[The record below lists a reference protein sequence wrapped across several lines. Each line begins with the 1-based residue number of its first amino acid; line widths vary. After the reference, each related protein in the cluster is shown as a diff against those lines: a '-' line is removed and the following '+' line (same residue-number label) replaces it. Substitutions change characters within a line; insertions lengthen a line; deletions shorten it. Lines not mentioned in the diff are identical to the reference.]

1 MICTNIVRNCDLQ
14 RKNKS
19 LKTHFCQ
26 LICHLIYNSFDRA
39 IGFIFVCGCR
49 LALTPPK
56 NRQVT
61 ILPPATR
68 PMALRLQCLKP
79 KAHNHSVRPDC
90 GAGHWHYGNSSI
102 IQISVAVF
110 LPIFSHVSQSGQDWA
125 GQIWDDWVQRV
136 GWVSTVEAGALNLL
150 SWWQSINLIL
160 VSTNSHP
167 ERFSNLIEGNSIVNA
182 TFRFEQY

>member
-1 MICTNIVRNCDLQ
+1 MTCTSIVRNCDLH
-14 RKNKS
+14 RKNTS
-19 LKTHFCQ
+19 LKTNFCQ
-26 LICHLIYNSFDRA
+26 LIRHLIYNSFDRA

-110 LPIFSHVSQSGQDWA
+110 CPCFSVGTGLGWA
-125 GQIWDDWVQRV
+125 DLGWLGVQRV
-136 GWVSTVEAGALNLL
+136 GGVSTVEAGALNLL
-150 SWWQSINLIL
+150 SWWQAVNLIL

-167 ERFSNLIEGNSIVNA
+167 ERFSNLLEGNSVVNA